1 MTKREKLLARAHQ
14 APNNLTL
21 DEFETLLKQCG
32 WVFKRQ
38 KGSHRVWL
46 SPSNR
51 ALPIQSD
58 GGKATYIDEGLPV
71 PVAPARKS
79 YSGAFN
85 VRVDRSLHRA
95 LAIEAARQGI
105 SLNAIVAK
113 KLSETTCSV

>member
-1 MTKREKLLARAHQ
+1 MKAQTRNTLCAGLGHFGSCLSDLIETTSNITSLQEVDTSKYLLARAHQ

-58 GGKATYIDEGLPV
+58 GGKA
-71 PVAPARKS
+71 KS
-79 YSGAFN
+79 YQ
-85 VRVDRSLHRA
+85 VKQA
-95 LAIEAARQGI
+95 LLMIMENRHG
-105 SLNAIVAK
+105 
-113 KLSETTCSV
+113 

>member
-51 ALPIQSD
+51 ALTIQSD
-58 GGKATYIDEGLPV
+58 GGKA
-71 PVAPARKS
+71 KS
-79 YSGAFN
+79 YQ
-85 VRVDRSLHRA
+85 VKQA
-95 LAIEAARQGI
+95 LLMMKSHGLLT
-105 SLNAIVAK
+105 SLNCRKYRHSVTLR
-113 KLSETTCSV
+113 KLRWPS

>member
-58 GGKATYIDEGLPV
+58 GGKA
-71 PVAPARKS
+71 KS
-79 YSGAFN
+79 YQ
-85 VRVDRSLHRA
+85 VKQA
-95 LAIEAARQGI
+95 LLMIMENRHG
-105 SLNAIVAK
+105 
-113 KLSETTCSV
+113 